1 MRHTNKYY
9 YKQNAN
15 VTNAKKSGRRSKHS
29 FERGGAGILSK
40 YIIIDHITKLGAKQN
55 MMYVAK
61 WAKEMK
67 RKKTKQNKNK

>member
-1 MRHTNKYY
+1 M
-9 YKQNAN
+9 Q
-15 VTNAKKSGRRSKHS
+15 KSGRRSKHS
-29 FERGGAGILSK
+29 FEQGGAGILSK

-67 RKKTKQNKNK
+67 RKKRNKTKTNKFYEHMV